1 MKRAL
6 VALLLVLMFVL
17 GAAGAAYAANT
28 EPTAAPSPTHTVMP
42 TPAPDILTINN
53 QYTDGDMSSSY
64 QDGYTPMIRDGKA
77 VIVLPLNV
85 KIGALMPG
93 SSQLVTS
100 IDLGTTGDPFVIS
113 NYDRSVPISGD
124 RCIVK
129 YEIPLT
135 WPRTNGSFPVV
146 ISVTYTLADGS
157 VEAQNFP
164 LYVNITD
171 GPGPTPEP
179 TITPVPE
186 PAPSKPVSQPKVI
199 MSKYTVTPDP
209 CYAGDVF
216 TVNVTLTNTSDKTSV
231 QNMTATYKS
240 ETTDLIPQDGTGT
253 TYITGIEAGGSTN
266 FSFSMEVRADAEPKP
281 QKINLNLSYEDN
293 KTTQYTYEDQI
304 TVQVRQHIRLE
315 FDPPKFAPSVMEG
328 ESIQGTLNLYN
339 KGKNTL
345 YNVTVA
351 MQIPGIAPES
361 TAFLGNMESGAS
373 KTADIYAAV
382 GPSAE
387 DPEAAVQYGPVSGK
401 YLVTYEDEY
410 GAEYELEV
418 PVETSIMEMQ
428 PTDPGMI
435 DPGMAEEPPAEGFV
449 MPWWGWVAIAG
460 GAAIIVGVA
469 VSVAKKKKREK
480 QLLEDMDDDE
490 LS

>member
-6 VALLLVLMFVL
+6 VALVLVLMFVF
-17 GAAGAAYAANT
+17 GAATATYAADVGT
-28 EPTAAPSPTHTVMP
+28 TPTPSPTPTVMP

-53 QYTDGDMSSSY
+53 KYTDGDMLSSY

-85 KIGALMPG
+85 KLSELAPG
-93 SSQLVTS
+93 TTQLVTT
-100 IDLGTTGDPFVIS
+100 IDLGTNGDPFVIS
-113 NYDRSVPISGD
+113 NYDRDVPISGD

-135 WPRTNGSFPVV
+135 WPRTNGSFPVT
-146 ISVTYTLADGS
+146 ISASYTSSTGLPE
-157 VEAQNFP
+157 VQNFP
-164 LYVNITD
+164 LFVNITD

-179 TITPVPE
+179 TITPMPE
-186 PAPSKPVSQPKVI
+186 PAPSQPVSQPKVI

-216 TVNVTLTNTSDKTSV
+216 TVNVTLTNTSEKTSV

-240 ETTDLIPQDGTGT
+240 ETTDLIPQDGAGT
-253 TYITGIEAGGSTN
+253 TYITGIDAGGTAS

-281 QKINLNLSYEDN
+281 QKINLNLSYEDS

-304 TVQVRQHIRLE
+304 TVQVRQQIRLE
-315 FDPPKFAPSVMEG
+315 FDPPKFSPSVAEG

-387 DPEAAVQYGPVSGK
+387 DPEAAVVYGPVEGK

-428 PTDPGMI
+428 PMDPGMV
-435 DPGMAEEPPAEGFV
+435 DPGMMEEPEPQGFV

-460 GAAIIVGVA
+460 GAAIIVGVV

-480 QLLEDMDDDE
+480 QLLEDMEDDE